1 MTAARPSAR
10 SLRAAS
16 AILRHSRTIIVAWV
30 AITVALGLAALGVRV
45 DPEVVRLLPRDD
57 EAQRL
62 FDTYGQGDKDLNY
75 LILML
80 RADEPFAVS
89 SLQGLAEADR
99 AISAHPLVVS
109 SVTPLNLPAFRLDGG
124 RLQLAPALPAGRAP
138 ATQAEAERVRSALRD
153 APEARNLVL
162 AADGAALA
170 VVYAVTVIPDY
181 QELLA
186 SIDPALDGL
195 REHYEVTLA
204 GWIPLHQAT
213 LAALNRDPPILGLL
227 AAGVVILTLL
237 AALGRLPVSL
247 SVVAVAVS
255 AAIWATGL
263 MSLTGVPIAIITLVV
278 PILVLA
284 LTSSYGVHLA
294 FRFGRGRRDVL
305 PATAE
310 VIRPVAL
317 AAMTTIAGLLTLLLS
332 SIPRLRE
339 FALISAAGVGAGALL
354 CLTVLPAAL
363 HQLHRRHD
371 PEADPSRAEPGRP
384 GAVLSVLQRFAVTLT
399 GAPRAALAG
408 AALVLVLF
416 VVAVPAVRY
425 ETDFAGHVRGESEA
439 VAANAE
445 FMREFGS
452 FIDLNLTLQAPDD
465 TVRYFA
471 LPHVLSAVD
480 ELEARLSAHPDVSH
494 ISSFT
499 TSLAALRRAVAGG
512 KPAGPLTAADRP
524 LIELAARMST
534 LSAAA
539 RSGPGLGDGATT
551 LTSRLWVMDGANGG
565 YLYEAGTSEL
575 ASFVREAVAGTLPEV
590 RSDLWGWSMF
600 GLRLSELLRR
610 DQIITALSSAVLVV
624 VLTAIALRS
633 ILLGL
638 AAVAPLA
645 IGIMATAALMAAA
658 GVPFDAL
665 SVMVAS
671 LAIGIGIDDA
681 LHLLV
686 WYKRERNHGAGRE
699 QAMRA
704 AVAHAGCPIL
714 VTSGAICFG
723 LLALVGST
731 FVPVGRFGLLLS
743 IAIAATTAG
752 ALTVLPALLTCR
764 APARRSRSAAVQ
776 PAVVQSQQPLQPRR
790 VPRRVH
796 QVVHKRVGRGG
807 EVRLVPQSTLKHPRR
822 HDRHLSAT
830 VGKRTV
836 DRAGKK
842 HGSGSEG
849 NRQLLVEPQERRSP
863 R

>member
-16 AILRHSRTIIVAWV
+16 AILRHSRTIIVVWV
-30 AITVALGLAALGVRV
+30 AITAALGLAAAGVRI

-57 EAQRL
+57 AAQRL
-62 FDTYGQGDKDLNY
+62 METYGEEDKDLNY
-75 LILML
+75 LIVML
-80 RADEPFAVS
+80 RADQPFAVS
-89 SLQGLAEADR
+89 SLQALAEADR
-99 AISAHPLVVS
+99 AIAAEPLVVS

-124 RLQLAPALPAGRAP
+124 RLLLAPALPDGRAP
-138 ATQAEAERVRSALRD
+138 ASPAEAERVRTALRD

-162 AADGAALA
+162 AADGNALA
-170 VVYAVTVIPDY
+170 LVYAVTVIPDY
-181 QELLA
+181 QEFLA
-186 SIDPALDGL
+186 SIEPALDRL
-195 REHYEVTLA
+195 REHYRVTLA

-213 LAALNRDPPILGLL
+213 LAALDRDPPILGLL

-237 AALGRLPVSL
+237 AALGRLPVSM
-247 SVVAVAVS
+247 SVVAVAAS
-255 AAIWATGL
+255 AAVWSTGL

-294 FRFGRGRRDVL
+294 FRFGRGSREVL
-305 PATAE
+305 PAAAE

-317 AAMTTIAGLLTLLLS
+317 AAVTTIAGFLTLVLS
-332 SIPRLRE
+332 SVPRLRE
-339 FALISAAGVGAGALL
+339 FGLISAAGVAIGALL

-363 HQLHRRHD
+363 HHLHRRQD
-371 PEADPSRAEPGRP
+371 PAAETGRE
-384 GAVLSVLQRFAVTLT
+384 GAVLVLLQRFAVTLT
-399 GAPRAALAG
+399 RGPRAALIG

-416 VVAVPAVRY
+416 AVALPWIRY
-425 ETDFAGHVRGESEA
+425 ETDFAGHVRGETEA

-445 FMREFGS
+445 FLREFGS
-452 FIDLNLTLQAPDD
+452 FIDLNVTLQAPDD

-471 LPHVLSAVD
+471 LPHVLAAVD
-480 ELEARLSAHPDVSH
+480 ELEARLAAHPDVSH

-499 TSLAALRRAVAGG
+499 TSLAALRRAAAGDE
-512 KPAGPLTAADRP
+512 PLGPLTAADRP

-534 LSAAA
+534 LAAAA
-539 RSGPGLGDGATT
+539 RSGPGLGDGAQT
-551 LTSRLWVMDGANGG
+551 LTSRLWVMDGSTGG

-575 ASFVREAVAGTLPEV
+575 AAFVRQAVDETLPEA

-610 DQIITALSSAVLVV
+610 DQIITTVSSAVLVV
-624 VLTAIALRS
+624 LLTAIALRS
-633 ILLGL
+633 VLLGL
-638 AAVAPLA
+638 AAVAPLV
-645 IGIMATAALMAAA
+645 IGITATAALMAAA

-686 WYKRERNHGAGRE
+686 WYKRERTHGAERQ

-731 FVPVGRFGLLLS
+731 FVPVARFGLLLS

-752 ALTVLPALLTCR
+752 ALTVLPALLTGF
-764 APARRSRSAAVQ
+764 APPRRTRSAAVQ
-776 PAVVQSQQPLQPRR
+776 QAVVQLQQPLQPRR
-790 VPRRVH
+790 VPRGVH
-796 QVVHKRVGRGG
+796 QMVHKRVGRRG
-807 EVRLVPQSTLKHPRR
+807 EIRLVPQPALKQARR
-822 HDRHLSAT
+822 HDRHAIAT
-830 VGKRTV
+830 IGKRAV
-836 DRAGKK
+836 DRAGQE
-842 HGSGSEG
+842 HRSGAEG
-849 NRQLLVEPQERRSP
+849 DR
-863 R
+863 

>member
-1 MTAARPSAR
+1 M
-10 SLRAAS
+10 
-16 AILRHSRTIIVAWV
+16 VWV

-62 FDTYGQGDKDLNY
+62 FDTHGQEDKDLNY

-89 SLQGLAEADR
+89 ALQGLAEADR
-99 AISAHPLVVS
+99 AISAHSLVVS
-109 SVTPLNLPAFRLDGG
+109 SVTPLNLPAFRLEGG
-124 RLQLAPALPAGRAP
+124 RLQLAPALPDGRAP
-138 ATQAEAERVRSALRD
+138 ATEAEAERVRSALRD

-162 AADGAALA
+162 AADGTALSL
-170 VVYAVTVIPDY
+170 VYAVTVIPDY
-181 QELLA
+181 QEFLA
-186 SIDPALDGL
+186 SIEPALDGL

-247 SVVAVAVS
+247 SVVAVAAS

-294 FRFGRGRRDVL
+294 FRFGRGPGDVL

-317 AAMTTIAGLLTLLLS
+317 AAVTTIAGLLTLLLS

-339 FALISAAGVGAGALL
+339 FALISAAGVGIGALL

-363 HQLHRRHD
+363 HQLHRRRD
-371 PEADPSRAEPGRP
+371 PEAEPGGS

-416 VVAVPAVRY
+416 AVALPAVRY

-452 FIDLNLTLQAPDD
+452 FIDLNLTLQAPED

-480 ELEARLSAHPDVSH
+480 DLEARLAAHPDVSH

-499 TSLAALRRAVAGG
+499 TSLAALRRAAVGG
-512 KPAGPLTAADRP
+512 ESLGALTAADRP
-524 LIELAARMST
+524 LIELAARMSA
-534 LSAAA
+534 LAAAA
-539 RSGPGLGDGATT
+539 RSGPGLGEGATA
-551 LTSRLWVMDGANGG
+551 LTSRLWVMDGSDGG
-565 YLYEAGTSEL
+565 YLYEAGTAEL
-575 ASFVREAVAGTLPEV
+575 ASFVREAVDETLPEV

-624 VLTAIALRS
+624 VLTTIALRS

-699 QAMRA
+699 QAVRG

-764 APARRSRSAAVQ
+764 FFPAWCPVSRGAASRSTASAGVAATASARTR
-776 PAVVQSQQPLQPRR
+776 PS
-790 VPRRVH
+790 
-796 QVVHKRVGRGG
+796 GG
-807 EVRLVPQSTLKHPRR
+807 P
-822 HDRHLSAT
+822 
-830 VGKRTV
+830 
-836 DRAGKK
+836 
-842 HGSGSEG
+842 
-849 NRQLLVEPQERRSP
+849 
-863 R
+863 

>member
-16 AILRHSRTIIVAWV
+16 AILRHSRTIIVVWV
-30 AITVALGLAALGVRV
+30 AITVALGLAATGVRV

-57 EAQRL
+57 DAQRL
-62 FDTYGQGDKDLNY
+62 LDTYGSADKDLNY
-75 LILML
+75 LIVML

-89 SLQGLAEADR
+89 ALQGLQEADR
-99 AISAHPLVVS
+99 AISAQPLVVT
-109 SVTPLNLPAFRLDGG
+109 SVTPLNLPAFRLEGG
-124 RLQLAPALPAGRAP
+124 RLQLAPALADGRAP
-138 ATQAEAERVRSALRD
+138 ATPAEAERVRAALGD

-162 AADGAALA
+162 AADGTALA
-170 VVYAVTVIPDY
+170 MVYAVTVIPDY
-181 QELLA
+181 QELLV
-186 SIDPALDGL
+186 SIGPALDGL

-247 SVVAVAVS
+247 SVVAVAAS

-263 MSLTGVPIAIITLVV
+263 MRITGVPIAIITLVV

-294 FRFGRGRRDVL
+294 FRFGRGSRDVL
-305 PATAE
+305 PAAAE

-317 AAMTTIAGLLTLLLS
+317 AAVTTIAGLLTLVLS

-339 FALISAAGVGAGALL
+339 FALISAAGVAAGALL

-363 HQLHRRHD
+363 QQLHRRRD
-371 PEADPSRAEPGRP
+371 ADAEPGR
-384 GAVLSVLQRFAVTLT
+384 GNAVLVLLQRCAVTLT
-399 GAPRAALAG
+399 RRPRTALIGAG
-408 AALVLVLF
+408 MVLVLF
-416 VVAVPAVRY
+416 AVALPAVRY

-445 FMREFGS
+445 FMRAFGS

-465 TVRYFA
+465 TIRYFA

-480 ELEARLSAHPDVSH
+480 DLEARLSAHPDVSH

-499 TSLAALRRAVAGG
+499 TSLAALRRAAAGG
-512 KPAGPLTAADRP
+512 APAGPLTAADRP

-539 RSGPGLGDGATT
+539 RSGPGLGNGATT
-551 LTSRLWVMDGANGG
+551 LTSRLWVMDGSDGG
-565 YLYEAGTSEL
+565 YLYEAGTAEL
-575 ASFVREAVAGTLPEV
+575 ASFVREAVAETLPEV
-590 RSDLWGWSMF
+590 RSNLWGWSMF

-764 APARRSRSAAVQ
+764 APARPSRSAAVQ
-776 PAVVQSQQPLQPRR
+776 PAVVQFQQPLQPRR

-796 QVVHKRVGRGG
+796 QMVHERIRRRG
-807 EVRLVPQSTLKHPRR
+807 EVRLVPQPALEHPRR
-822 HDRHLSAT
+822 HDRHVSPA
-830 VGKRTV
+830 VGERTV
-836 DRAGKK
+836 DGAGQE
-842 HGSGSEG
+842 HGSGAEG
-849 NRQLLVEPQERRSP
+849 DR
-863 R
+863 

>member
-16 AILRHSRTIIVAWV
+16 AILRHSRTIIVVWV
-30 AITVALGLAALGVRV
+30 AITVALGLAATGVRV

-57 EAQRL
+57 DAQRL
-62 FDTYGQGDKDLNY
+62 LDTYGSADKDLNY
-75 LILML
+75 LIVML

-89 SLQGLAEADR
+89 ALQGLQEADR
-99 AISAHPLVVS
+99 AISAQPLVVT
-109 SVTPLNLPAFRLDGG
+109 SVTPLNLPAFRLEGG
-124 RLQLAPALPAGRAP
+124 RLQLAPALADGRAP
-138 ATQAEAERVRSALRD
+138 ATPAEAERVRAALGD

-162 AADGAALA
+162 AADGTALA
-170 VVYAVTVIPDY
+170 MVYAVTVIPDY
-181 QELLA
+181 QELLV
-186 SIDPALDGL
+186 SIGPALDGL

-247 SVVAVAVS
+247 SVVAVAAS

-263 MSLTGVPIAIITLVV
+263 MRITGVPIAIITLVV

-294 FRFGRGRRDVL
+294 FRFGRGSRDVL
-305 PATAE
+305 PAAAE

-317 AAMTTIAGLLTLLLS
+317 AAVTTIAGLLTLVLS

-339 FALISAAGVGAGALL
+339 FALISAAGVAAGALL

-363 HQLHRRHD
+363 QQLHRRRD
-371 PEADPSRAEPGRP
+371 ADAEPGR
-384 GAVLSVLQRFAVTLT
+384 GNAVLVLLQRCAVTLT
-399 GAPRAALAG
+399 RRPRTALIGAG
-408 AALVLVLF
+408 MVLVLF
-416 VVAVPAVRY
+416 AVALPAVRY

-445 FMREFGS
+445 FMRAFGS

-465 TVRYFA
+465 TIRYFA

-480 ELEARLSAHPDVSH
+480 DLEARLSAHPDVSH

-499 TSLAALRRAVAGG
+499 TSLAALRRAAAGG
-512 KPAGPLTAADRP
+512 EPAGPLTAADRP

-539 RSGPGLGDGATT
+539 RSGPGLGNGATT
-551 LTSRLWVMDGANGG
+551 LTSRLWVMDGSDGG
-565 YLYEAGTSEL
+565 YLYEAGTAEL
-575 ASFVREAVAGTLPEV
+575 ASFVREAVAETLPEV
-590 RSDLWGWSMF
+590 RSNLWGWSMF

-764 APARRSRSAAVQ
+764 APARPSRSAAVQ
-776 PAVVQSQQPLQPRR
+776 PAVVQFQQPLQPRR

-796 QVVHKRVGRGG
+796 QMVHERIRRRG
-807 EVRLVPQSTLKHPRR
+807 EVRLVPQPALEHPRR
-822 HDRHLSAT
+822 HDRHVSPA
-830 VGKRTV
+830 VGERTV
-836 DRAGKK
+836 DGAGQE
-842 HGSGSEG
+842 HGSGAEG
-849 NRQLLVEPQERRSP
+849 DR
-863 R
+863 

>member
-16 AILRHSRTIIVAWV
+16 AVLRHSRAIIVVWV
-30 AITVALGLAALGVRV
+30 AITVALGLAATGVQV

-57 EAQRL
+57 DAQRL
-62 FDTYGQGDKDLNY
+62 LDTHGEADKDLNY
-75 LILML
+75 LIVML

-89 SLQGLAEADR
+89 ALQGLEEADR
-99 AISAHPLVVS
+99 AISAQPLVVS
-109 SVTPLNLPAFRLDGG
+109 SVTPLNLPAFRLEGG
-124 RLQLAPALPAGRAP
+124 RLQLAPALPDGRAP
-138 ATQAEAERVRSALRD
+138 ATPAEAERVRAALRD

-162 AADGAALA
+162 AADGTALSL
-170 VVYAVTVIPDY
+170 VYAVTVIPDY
-181 QELLA
+181 QEFLA
-186 SIDPALDGL
+186 SIEPALDAL
-195 REHYEVTLA
+195 RAHYEVTLA

-247 SVVAVAVS
+247 SVVAVAAS

-294 FRFGRGRRDVL
+294 FRFGRGPGDAL

-317 AAMTTIAGLLTLLLS
+317 AAVTTIAGLLTLLLS

-371 PEADPSRAEPGRP
+371 PEAEAGRP

-416 VVAVPAVRY
+416 AVALPAVRY

-439 VAANAE
+439 VAANAG
-445 FMREFGS
+445 FMRAFGS

-480 ELEARLSAHPDVSH
+480 DLEARLAAHPDVSH

-499 TSLAALRRAVAGG
+499 TSLAALRRAAAGSE
-512 KPAGPLTAADRP
+512 PPGPLTAADRP

-534 LSAAA
+534 LTAAA

-551 LTSRLWVMDGANGG
+551 LTSRLWVMDGSTGG
-565 YLYEAGTSEL
+565 YLYEAGTAEL
-575 ASFVREAVAGTLPEV
+575 ASFVREAVDERLPEV

-645 IGIMATAALMAAA
+645 IGIMATAALMAAG

-764 APARRSRSAAVQ
+764 FPARRARSAVQ
-776 PAVVQSQQPLQPRR
+776 PAVVQLQQPLQPRR
-790 VPRRVH
+790 MPRRVH
-796 QVVHKRVGRGG
+796 KVVHERVGRRG
-807 EVRLVPQSTLKHPRR
+807 EKGLVPQPPLEHPRR

-836 DRAGKK
+836 DRAGKE
-842 HGSGSEG
+842 HRSGSE
-849 NRQLLVEPQERRSP
+849 RYR
-863 R
+863 